1 MITTGTGLAIL
12 GMALAVLL
20 SGIGSAIGVSKAGQA
35 AAGLVSESPDKFTKA
50 FLLQLLPG
58 TQGLYGLL
66 VGFIVLMRINVFGD
80 ILALTDE
87 AGYMILFGCLPA
99 AIGGLVTAIFQGKV
113 SVSAIGLIAKR
124 PEEFTKGMMMTVMV
138 ETYAIFAAIMSFI
151 AVFMPTLQTIS

>member
-20 SGIGSAIGVSKAGQA
+20 SGIGSAIGVAKAGQA

-66 VGFIVLMRINVFGD
+66 IGFLVLMRLNVFGD
-80 ILALTDE
+80 VMALTE
-87 AGYMILFGCLPA
+87 QSGYMLLYGCLPIA
-99 AIGGLVTAIFQGKV
+99 LGGLVTAIYQGKV
-113 SVSAIGLIAKR
+113 AVSAIGLIAKQ

-138 ETYAIFAAIMSFI
+138 ETYALFAAIMSFI

>member
-20 SGIGSAIGVSKAGQA
+20 SGIGSAIGVAKAGQA

-66 VGFIVLMRINVFGD
+66 IGFLVLMRLNVFGD
-80 ILALTDE
+80 VMALTE
-87 AGYMILFGCLPA
+87 QSGYMLLYGCLPIA
-99 AIGGLVTAIFQGKV
+99 LGGLVTAIYQGKV
-113 SVSAIGLIAKR
+113 AVSAIGLIAKR

-138 ETYAIFAAIMSFI
+138 ETYALFAAIMSFI